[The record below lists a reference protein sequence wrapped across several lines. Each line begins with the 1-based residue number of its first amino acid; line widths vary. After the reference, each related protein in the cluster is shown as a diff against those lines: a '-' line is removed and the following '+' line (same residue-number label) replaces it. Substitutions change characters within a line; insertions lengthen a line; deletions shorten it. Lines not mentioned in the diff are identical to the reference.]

1 MVTAGPAAAGGSALA
16 LDPRTGEILALATYP
31 SFDNN
36 LFARG
41 IKGKQYE
48 ALIENK
54 RNPMLNRPLAAAF
67 PAGSTIKPLV
77 AAAGLQEGVITANTK
92 IVDRGVISVGSF
104 NFYGWNRSGLGGM
117 DVFRAMAM
125 SSDPF
130 FYLVGG
136 GHPDYGI
143 EGLGIERLSD
153 YMFRFGLGKRTGINL
168 PGEAEGL
175 VPTPAW
181 KKQKFAGTDEQNW
194 YQGNTYHV
202 SIGQGDLLVTPLQLT
217 QYVAAVANGGKIYRP
232 LIAKTESPEV
242 KGEVGVSAD
251 NLKIVRE
258 AMREVIL
265 SGTSQSMKRLPVSS
279 AGKTGT
285 AQFGDLTRTHAWF
298 SAFAPYED
306 PQIVVT
312 AMVESGGGGEP
323 SAVPIVR
330 ESLRWWAAN
339 RFAK

>member
-1 MVTAGPAAAGGSALA
+1 
-16 LDPRTGEILALATYP
+16 
-31 SFDNN
+31 
-36 LFARG
+36 
-41 IKGKQYE
+41 
-48 ALIENK
+48 
-54 RNPMLNRPLAAAF
+54 
-67 PAGSTIKPLV
+67 
-77 AAAGLQEGVITANTK
+77 
-92 IVDRGVISVGSF
+92 
-104 NFYGWNRSGLGGM
+104 
-117 DVFRAMAM
+117 
-125 SSDPF
+125 
-130 FYLVGG
+130 
-136 GHPDYGI
+136 
-143 EGLGIERLSD
+143 
-153 YMFRFGLGKRTGINL
+153 MFRFGLGKRTGINL

-306 PQIVVT
+306 PQIVVS